1 MYLKQ
6 LTLRGFKSFASAT
19 TLTFEPGI
27 TCVVGPNGSGKS
39 NVVDALSWVMGE
51 QGAKSLRGGKMEDVI
66 FAGTTKRAPLGRAEV
81 ELTIDNSDGALPI
94 EYSEVTIT
102 RTMFRSGGSDYSIN
116 GTPARLLDVQE
127 LLSDSGIGR
136 EMHVIVGQG
145 QLDAILQATP
155 ESRRGFIEEAAGVLK
170 HRKRKEKALRKLEG
184 TKANL
189 ERLQDLIAELARQ
202 LKPLGRQ
209 AETAR
214 KAAVIQVELRDAKAR
229 LLADDLGAAR
239 KALAEDLADEA
250 AVIAARDRAE
260 ARVRAA
266 TQAEDA
272 TEVALRQAGK
282 AFDEAQEAWYA
293 AASLRERVSTTLSI
307 SAERMR
313 AGANQ
318 PQLEIQ
324 GGRDPEQLERE
335 AAVIRERENEL
346 GRNVDEA
353 QGVLQ
358 DTTLRRNVAEQQ
370 HAAADTAHAT
380 ALRAVAD
387 RREGLARLTGQVQ
400 ALQSRL
406 QASQE
411 EVERLE
417 RRRDEALVRAQE
429 AAHRFGGLEA
439 SLTGLG
445 DSESDLDAVHEEATS
460 RVEGHAAELAELRS
474 SEATLARDKAA
485 VGARVEALRLMT
497 ERKDA
502 SAHLMKS
509 AAPGVRGRLIDV
521 LQVEPG
527 WERAVSAALQTSAES
542 IVVEGLGNAVG
553 AVEQMAAADLG
564 RAALVVAGQPEGQ
577 SDRGSVLE
585 KIEHPQDLAG
595 ALTVLLGRV
604 VAVSG
609 LEEARTH
616 VEQHPGSMAVTR
628 DGDIVSGWLVEGG
641 SADAPSLLEVSAQLA
656 EAEDSLE
663 RLGHDRDRIRFAVE
677 KVSEELSAAKRDAA
691 EALLRLHNSDAELAA
706 AQDRLGQ
713 LRQTQAT
720 ALREAERLRE
730 AMAAA
735 SQARVTDEAKLLA
748 LQNRLEAA
756 SSEKVAE
763 PDPTDRDEKAM
774 EARRARQTEMD
785 ARLALRTLEEQAK
798 SLAGRAEGLFRAAQA
813 ERSSRAKARAKAE
826 QLHREAEVAATVH
839 EAATRLAMLVDDV
852 RERATR
858 ERENADAARREAEA
872 GTVRAR
878 HDSRAAAA
886 SLEELVRGAH
896 RDEMTR
902 IEHRMRIEQLED
914 KALAELGI
922 EPDPLVAEYGP
933 DQPVPVITRPDG
945 TALGEDDEVPEPVP
959 YDRAEQGTRL
969 RRAERNLTVL
979 GRVNPLALEEFDA
992 MRARHGFLAEQ
1003 LDDLKR
1009 TRADL
1014 LDLIDEVDKRV
1025 KEVFEA
1031 AYKDVETTFVDV
1043 FARLFPGGEGRLVLT
1058 DPGDWL
1064 TTGVD
1069 VEARPAGKQVKRLSL
1084 LSGGERSL
1092 VAVAFLVSL
1101 FIARPSPFYILDEV
1115 EAALDDANLGRLL
1128 TIYEELR
1135 ANSQLLIITHQ
1146 KRTMEIADSLYG
1158 VTMRGDG
1165 ISTVVSQRLGE
1176 DNSRAPAAGD
1186 DGAIRHRSL
1195 V

>member
-229 LLADDLGAAR
+229 LLADDLGAAH

-250 AVIAARDRAE
+250 AVIAARERAE
-260 ARVRAA
+260 ARVLAA
-266 TQAEDA
+266 TRDEDA
-272 TEVALRQAGK
+272 TETALRQAG
-282 AFDEAQEAWYA
+282 AALDEAQEAWYA
-293 AASLRERVSTTLSI
+293 AASLRERVSTTISI

-335 AAVIRERENEL
+335 AAAIRERENEL
-346 GRNVDEA
+346 GRSVKEA
-353 QGVLQ
+353 EGSLS
-358 DTTLRRNVAEQQ
+358 DATMRRNAAEQQ
-370 HAAADTAHAT
+370 HAAADAAHSK

-417 RRRDEALVRAQE
+417 RRRDEALTRAEE
-429 AAHRFGGLEA
+429 AAHTFGGMES

-445 DSESDLDAVHEEATS
+445 DSESDLDAAHELAIA
-460 RVEGHAAELAELRS
+460 RVERHTAELAELRS
-474 SEATLARDKAA
+474 SEAALSRERAA
-485 VGARVEALRLMT
+485 LGARVEALRLMT

-502 SAHLMKS
+502 SADLMGS
-509 AAPGVRGRLIDV
+509 EAPGIRGRLIDA

-527 WERAVSAALQTSAES
+527 WERAVSAALQSAAES
-542 IVVEGLGNAVG
+542 LVVEGLGNAVG
-553 AVEQMAAADLG
+553 AVRQMAASDLG
-564 RAALVVAGQPEGQ
+564 RATLVVTGPAEAHA
-577 SDRGSVLE
+577 RGSLLE
-585 KIEHPQDLAG
+585 KIEHPKDLG
-595 ALTVLLGRV
+595 AALSILLGGV
-604 VAVSG
+604 AAVSD
-609 LEEARTH
+609 LDEARMH
-616 VEQHPGSMAVTR
+616 VEQSPGSMAVTR
-628 DGDIVSGWLVEGG
+628 EGDMVSGWLVEGG

-656 EAEDSLE
+656 DAEDSLE
-663 RLGHDRDRIRFAVE
+663 RLGHDRDRIRSSVG
-677 KVSEELSAAKRDAA
+677 KVTEALTAAKHDAA
-691 EALLRLHNSDAELAA
+691 AALSKLHDSDAELAA
-706 AQDRLGQ
+706 AQDRLGH
-713 LRQTQAT
+713 LRQAQAT
-720 ALREAERLRE
+720 ATREAERLQE

-735 SQARVTDEAKLLA
+735 ARARVSDEAKLQA
-748 LQNRLEAA
+748 LQDRLKAA
-756 SSEKVAE
+756 STEKVTE
-763 PDPTDRDEKAM
+763 PDPTDRDEKSM
-774 EARRARQTEMD
+774 EARRARQAEMD
-785 ARLALRTLEEQAK
+785 DRLALRTLEEQAK
-798 SLAGRAEGLFRAAQA
+798 SVAGRADGLMRAAQA
-813 ERSSRAKARAKAE
+813 ERSSRARARAKAE
-826 QLHREAEVAATVH
+826 QLRREAEVAATVH
-839 EAATRLAMLVDDV
+839 EAATGLATLVDRV

-858 ERENADAARREAEA
+858 EREFADAARREAEA

-902 IEHRMRIEQLED
+902 IEHRMRIEQLEE

-922 EPDPLVAEYGP
+922 EPAPLLAEYGP
-933 DQPVPVITRPDG
+933 EQLVPVITRPDG
-945 TALGEDDEVPEPVP
+945 TALAEDDEPPEPVP
-959 YDRAEQGTRL
+959 YDRAEQSTRL

-992 MRARHGFLAEQ
+992 MKARHGFLAEQ

-1014 LDLIDEVDKRV
+1014 LDLIDQVDTRV

-1043 FARLFPGGEGRLVLT
+1043 FSRLFPGGEGRLILT

-1135 ANSQLLIITHQ
+1135 TNSQLLVITHQ

-1165 ISTVVSQRLGE
+1165 ISTVVSQRLAE
-1176 DNSRAPAAGD
+1176 QS
-1186 DGAIRHRSL
+1186 S
-1195 V
+1195 

>member
-189 ERLQDLIAELARQ
+189 ERLSDLIGELSRQ

-214 KAAVIQVELRDAKAR
+214 KAAVIQAELRDAKAR
-229 LLADDLGAAR
+229 LLAEDLGAAR
-239 KALAEDLADEA
+239 DALAADLADEA
-250 AVIAARDRAE
+250 AVLAAKDRAE
-260 ARVRAA
+260 RAVRAA
-266 TQAEDA
+266 SQAEDA
-272 TEVALRQAGK
+272 AEVDLRQAGA
-282 AFDEAQEAWYA
+282 AFDAAQETWYA
-293 AASLRERVSTTLSI
+293 LASLRERVSTTISI

-318 PQLEIQ
+318 PQLEIT
-324 GGRDPEQLERE
+324 GGRDPEHLERE
-335 AAVIRERENEL
+335 AAGIRERETEL
-346 GRNVDEA
+346 GLNIDKAEA
-353 QGVLQ
+353 TLR
-358 DTTLRRNVAEQQ
+358 DATLRRNAAEQQ
-370 HAAADTAHAT
+370 HAAADAAHAT

-406 QASQE
+406 QASHE
-411 EVERLE
+411 EVERLQ
-417 RRRDEALVRAQE
+417 RRRDEATQRAEE
-429 AAHRFGGLEA
+429 AATTFGGMES
-439 SLTGLG
+439 SLSGLG
-445 DSESDLDAVHEEATS
+445 AHESDLDDAHEVATA
-460 RVEGHAAELAELRS
+460 RVEHHQEELAQLRAT
-474 SEATLARDKAA
+474 EATLARDRAA
-485 VGARVEALRLMT
+485 LEARIEALRLMT

-502 SAHLMKS
+502 SAGLV
-509 AAPGVRGRLIDV
+509 AAGGPGVRGRLIDA
-521 LQVEPG
+521 LDVEPG
-527 WERAVSAALQTSAES
+527 WERAVSAALQAAAES
-542 IVVEGLGNAVG
+542 VVVEGLENAVA
-553 AVEQMAAADLG
+553 AVAHMAEQDMG
-564 RAALVVAGQPEGQ
+564 RASLAVTGASAG
-577 SDRGSVLE
+577 DRLDGSVLE
-585 KIEHPQDLAG
+585 LVEHPLDLAG
-595 ALTVLLGRV
+595 VLGVLLGRV
-604 VAVSG
+604 VAVED
-609 LEEARTH
+609 LDDAHRH
-616 VEQHPGSMAVTR
+616 VEEFPGTTAVTR
-628 DGDIVSGWLVEGG
+628 GGDVVSAWLVEGG
-641 SADAPSLLEVSAQLA
+641 SAATPSLLELSAQLG
-656 EAEDSLE
+656 EAESALVALGLE
-663 RLGHDRDRIRFAVE
+663 KDRTRFAVDRATGA
-677 KVSEELSAAKRDAA
+677 LAAAQRDAA
-691 EALLRLHNSDAELAA
+691 EALALLHSSDAELAA

-720 ALREAERLRE
+720 ALREAERLAE
-730 AMAAA
+730 AMTAAA
-735 SQARVTDEAKLLA
+735 QARVADEGKLAA
-748 LQNRLEAA
+748 LQARLEAA
-756 SSEKVAE
+756 STQEVAE
-763 PDPTDRDEKAM
+763 PDPAERDDKAM
-774 EARRARQTEMD
+774 EARRARQAEME

-798 SLAGRAEGLFRAAQA
+798 ALAGRAEGLIRAAQA

-826 QLHREAEVAATVH
+826 QLRREAEVATTVH
-839 EAATRLAMLVDDV
+839 EAAIRLAELVDGV
-852 RERATR
+852 RDLATR
-858 ERENADAARREAEA
+858 NRDAADTARREAEA
-872 GTVRAR
+872 ATVRAR

-902 IEHRMRIEQLED
+902 IEHRMRIEQLEE
-914 KALAELGI
+914 KALSELGM

-933 DQPVPVITRPDG
+933 DQRVPVITRPDG
-945 TALGEDDEVPEPVP
+945 SALGEDDEVPDPVP
-959 YDRAEQGTRL
+959 YDRAEQTTRL

-992 MRARHGFLAEQ
+992 MLARHGFLAEQ

-1014 LDLIDEVDKRV
+1014 LELIDEVDRRV

-1031 AYKDVETTFVDV
+1031 AYRDVETTFVDV
-1043 FARLFPGGEGRLVLT
+1043 FSRLFPGGEGRLVLT

-1165 ISTVVSQRLGE
+1165 ISTVVSQRLSSE
-1176 DNSRAPAAGD
+1176 
-1186 DGAIRHRSL
+1186 
-1195 V
+1195 

>member
-189 ERLQDLIAELARQ
+189 ERLQDLIGELARQ

-229 LLADDLGAAR
+229 LLADDLCAAR

-250 AVIAARDRAE
+250 AVTAARERAE
-260 ARVRAA
+260 AHVRAA
-266 TQAEDA
+266 TEAEDA
-272 TEVALRQAGK
+272 TESALREAGM
-282 AFDEAQEAWYA
+282 AFDKAQEAWYA

-313 AGANQ
+313 AGADQ
-318 PQLEIQ
+318 PQLEIS

-335 AAVIRERENEL
+335 AAEIRERETKL
-346 GRNVDEA
+346 SHSVDDAEA
-353 QGVLQ
+353 TLH
-358 DTTLRRNVAEQQ
+358 DATLRRNAAEQH
-370 HAAADTAHAT
+370 HAAADAAHAS

-411 EVERLE
+411 EIERLE
-417 RRRDEALVRAQE
+417 RRRDDALTRAEE
-429 AAHRFGGLEA
+429 AAQNFGGMES

-445 DSESDLDAVHEEATS
+445 DSESDLDASHEEATA
-460 RVEGHAAELAELRS
+460 RVERFEAEHARLRS
-474 SEATLARDKAA
+474 VEATLTRDRAALEARL
-485 VGARVEALRLMT
+485 EALRLMT

-502 SAHLMKS
+502 SAQLVAS
-509 AAPGVRGRLIDV
+509 GAPGVRGRLIDA

-527 WERAVSAALQTSAES
+527 WERAVSAALQAAAES
-542 IVVEGLGNAVG
+542 IVVEGLDIAVD
-553 AVEQMAAADLG
+553 AVKNMAVTDAG
-564 RAALVVAGQPEGQ
+564 RAALVVAGPPE
-577 SDRGSVLE
+577 SLMAAGSLME
-585 KIEHPQDLAG
+585 KVTHPDDLTG
-595 ALTVLLGRV
+595 ALAVLLSH
-604 VAVSG
+604 VAAVEG
-609 LEEARTH
+609 LDEAHAH
-616 VEQHPGSMAVTR
+616 VENNAGSMAVTR
-628 DGDIVSGWLVEGG
+628 EGDMVSGWLVEGG
-641 SADAPSLLEVSAQLA
+641 STDAPSLLELSAQLA
-656 EAEDSLE
+656 EAEDSLD
-663 RLGHDRDRIRFAVE
+663 RLGHDRDRHRFAVE
-677 KVSEELSAAKRDAA
+677 KVTEELTAAKRDAA
-691 EALLRLHNSDAELAA
+691 EALARLHDSDAELAA
-706 AQDRLGQ
+706 TQDRLGQ
-713 LRQTQAT
+713 LRQAQAT
-720 ALREAERLRE
+720 ALREADQLRE

-735 SQARVTDEAKLLA
+735 AQARLSDEAKLLA
-748 LQNRLEAA
+748 LQDRLKAA
-756 SSEKVAE
+756 SSEEVAE
-763 PDPTDRDEKAM
+763 PDPTDRDEKAV
-774 EARRARQTEMD
+774 EARRARQAEMD

-798 SLAGRAEGLFRAAQA
+798 SLAGRADGLTRAAQA
-813 ERSSRAKARAKAE
+813 ERSSRAKARARAE
-826 QLHREAEVAATVH
+826 QVRREAEVATTVH
-839 EAATRLAMLVDDV
+839 DAAARLAALVDGV

-858 ERENADAARREAEA
+858 DRETADAARREAEA
-872 GTVRAR
+872 ATVRAR

-886 SLEELVRGAH
+886 ALEELVRGAH

-902 IEHRMRIEQLED
+902 IEHRMRIEQLEE

-933 DQPVPVITRPDG
+933 EVPVPVITRPDG

-959 YDRAEQGTRL
+959 YDRAEQATRL

-992 MRARHGFLAEQ
+992 MKTRHGFLAEQ

-1043 FARLFPGGEGRLVLT
+1043 FGRLFPGGEGRLVLT

-1064 TTGVD
+1064 STGVD

-1135 ANSQLLIITHQ
+1135 ANSQLLVITHQ

-1165 ISTVVSQRLGE
+1165 ISTVVSQRLASE
-1176 DNSRAPAAGD
+1176 
-1186 DGAIRHRSL
+1186 
-1195 V
+1195 